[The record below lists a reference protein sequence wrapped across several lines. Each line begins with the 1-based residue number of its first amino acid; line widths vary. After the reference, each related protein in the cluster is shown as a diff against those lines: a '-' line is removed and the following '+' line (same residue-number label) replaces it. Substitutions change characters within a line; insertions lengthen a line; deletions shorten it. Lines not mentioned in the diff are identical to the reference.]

1 MDRITDLVA
10 EATVGGVWQNESAR
24 TTSPLETS
32 RFEQMLSQEENS
44 DEHEVLVNASNL
56 QNTGMGGV
64 MSAAV
69 SKFSA
74 VNQSYKVALEESVK
88 SLSAVDP
95 ASPQAAVVIMETA
108 INMSMSEAHMKFA
121 SKIAGSSKESL
132 NTLLRSQ
139 G

>member
-1 MDRITDLVA
+1 MDRFTDLVA
-10 EATVGGVWQNESAR
+10 QATVENARQSENAPTASA
-24 TTSPLETS
+24 LETS
-32 RFEQMLSQEENS
+32 RFEQMLSYEESS
-44 DEHEVLVNASNL
+44 DESDVLVNAS
-56 QNTGMGGV
+56 QVQSAGMGGV
-64 MSAAV
+64 MSSAV

-74 VNQSYKVALEESVK
+74 VNQSYKSALEESVK

-95 ASPQAAVVIMETA
+95 ASPLASVVIMEAA

-121 SKIAGSSKESL
+121 SKVAGSSKESL